1 MISIARI
8 VQTCEACPSQWEGF
22 FDDGRAFYIRFR
34 WGHLRMTVHASDPM
48 STEAESVL
56 HWDDDSEGWNGKMTY
71 DELRLRLLDAGVL
84 TPPEMESPDTY
95 HRGIVPALSY

>member
-22 FDDGRAFYIRFR
+22 FDDGRAFYIHFR
-34 WGHLRMTVHASDPM
+34 WGHLRMSVHASNTHRYRGPIGI
-48 STEAESVL
+48 AL
-56 HWDDDSEGWNGKMTY
+56 GRWREGWNGKISI